1 MKQLIVIFLALGML
15 MSAPLASF
23 GQVVEEYDDVDEAIG
38 VGNYQKKG
46 FNTNRL
52 FVSGIFGLAF
62 GNDIAN
68 VEVTPQLGYR
78 ILDFV
83 QVGLSGTYIFQ
94 SQRSRTGG
102 PTANIH
108 VFGGGPFARILA
120 INFDAIGN
128 KGERDFNSPSSGIY
142 ILGEFQRLKATVND
156 DFVLAFDN
164 ESIFNVGA
172 GYANNFGRG
181 FGYYFEVAYNVLYD
195 NDFSFS
201 PWPWTPRAAIYF
213 GF

>member
-38 VGNYQKKG
+38 VGDYQKKG

-52 FVSGIFGLAF
+52 FVGGILGLGF
-62 GNDIAN
+62 SSNVAN
-68 VEVTPQLGYR
+68 VEVSPQVGYR

-83 QVGLSGTYIFQ
+83 QVGINATYIFQ
-94 SQRSRTGG
+94 SQRDPFGG

-108 VFGGGPFARILA
+108 IFGGGPFTRILA

-128 KGERDFNSPSSGIY
+128 RGERDFNSPSSGIY
-142 ILGEFQRLKATVND
+142 VLGEFQRLKATIND
-156 DFVLAFDN
+156 DFVLAFDSEN
-164 ESIFNVGA
+164 VFNIGA

-181 FGYYFEVAYNVLYD
+181 FGYYFEIAYNVLYED
-195 NDFSFS
+195 NMSFS